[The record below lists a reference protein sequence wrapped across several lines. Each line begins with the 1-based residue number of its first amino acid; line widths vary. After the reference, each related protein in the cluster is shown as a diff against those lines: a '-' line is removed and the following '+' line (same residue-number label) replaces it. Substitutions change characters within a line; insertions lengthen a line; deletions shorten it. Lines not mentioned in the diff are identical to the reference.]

1 MPDARIVIGAFAAD
15 GPEQCSGL
23 PTALCSPGALGTALG
38 PDVEPMTWR
47 RELHRTPGGAV
58 QPFTWLAACRP

>member
-1 MPDARIVIGAFAAD
+1 MPNAHIVIGAFAAD

-23 PTALCSPGALGTALG
+23 PAALYSPGALGTALG
-38 PDVEPMTWR
+38 SDVEPMSCGK
-47 RELHRTPGGAV
+47 LHRTPGGAV